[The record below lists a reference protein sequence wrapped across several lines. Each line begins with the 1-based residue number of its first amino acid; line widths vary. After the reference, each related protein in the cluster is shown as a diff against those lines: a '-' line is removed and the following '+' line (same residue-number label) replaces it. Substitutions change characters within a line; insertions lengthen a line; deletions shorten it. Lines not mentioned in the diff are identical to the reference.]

1 MIRTIKLET
10 SSGSALP
17 FGTVLGRTR
26 AAVRTHGG
34 ASQTNFVSAGKAD
47 FIPGRQKMPVY
58 GLCEFQTEHAYPTD
72 FRISDKLSTQ
82 IGRLNKAPLHECPGS
97 NATQAVYYIQ
107 ETTP

>member
-1 MIRTIKLET
+1 
-10 SSGSALP
+10 
-17 FGTVLGRTR
+17 
-26 AAVRTHGG
+26 
-34 ASQTNFVSAGKAD
+34 
-47 FIPGRQKMPVY
+47 MPVY
-58 GLCEFQTEHAYPTD
+58 GLCEFHTEHAYPTD